1 MTTDPPPVG
10 TPLYA
15 TVGVDRMPLAAM
27 NAIDPGDA
35 AANTL
40 KAYLEAAVFC
50 VAGTP
55 ETRFRLKRAGI
66 GWPENFEELEHP
78 SASITAPVVVEDPHS
93 LTPTALEE
101 TLDRYCPGTVLWKTA
116 EHAISFQVDFWC
128 TDQPEQRA
136 ISAALAELFNPTEE
150 RAGVFLQGP
159 ENYWCLPIRFTLVSR
174 QRQNSDASV
183 QARSRRLT
191 VMVLA
196 DVDVVQLRK
205 AARLQP
211 RFWVNGEPA
220 VLEST
225 GPA

>member
-1 MTTDPPPVG
+1 MADPPPVG
-10 TPLYA
+10 TLLYA
-15 TVGVDRMPLAAM
+15 TAGVDRMPLAVM

-40 KAYLEAAVFC
+40 KAYLEAAVFR

-66 GWPENFEELEHP
+66 GWPESFKELEYP
-78 SASITAPVVVEDPHS
+78 TASITAPVVQEDAHS

-116 EHAISFQVDFWC
+116 EQAISFQVDFWC
-128 TDQPEQRA
+128 TDQVEQRA
-136 ISAALAELFNPTEE
+136 ISAALGELFSPSEG
-150 RAGVFLQGP
+150 RIGVLLQGP
-159 ENYWCLPIRFTLVSR
+159 VDYWSLPIRFTLVSR
-174 QRQNSDASV
+174 QRQNSDGDV
-183 QARSRRLT
+183 QARNRRLT
-191 VMVLA
+191 VMLLA

-205 AARLQP
+205 GVRFQP
-211 RFWVNGEPA
+211 RFWVNGEPV

-225 GPA
+225 GPT